1 MASKKVSIGL
11 VFVVLF
17 ALSAVVGN
25 NSIGIHPEC
34 KDGIDNDLD
43 SPPGQSNID
52 YTDDD
57 CFAYPYADG
66 NGESFTPEQDRRNS
80 DRYLDGNAYYY
91 WQGYAIDNGINWDF
105 AICPSLGAPPT
116 GWSAIYQ
123 IDAHTLEIDYITNN
137 CPP

>member
-34 KDGIDNDLD
+34 KDGINNDNDL
-43 SPPGQSNID
+43 SGHID
-52 YTDDD
+52 YADND
-57 CFAYPYADG
+57 CFSYPYADG
-66 NGESFTPEQDRRNS
+66 NGESFTPEQDRRTG
-80 DRYLDGNAYYY
+80 DRYLDGNAYNY
-91 WQGYAIDNGINWDF
+91 WYDYAINNGINWDF

-116 GWSAIYQ
+116 GWSPIYQ
-123 IDAHTLEIDYITNN
+123 TDAHTLEVNYVSNN

>member
-34 KDGIDNDLD
+34 KDGIDNDDPDNLQ
-43 SPPGQSNID
+43 PKVD
-52 YTDDD
+52 YADDD

-66 NGESFTPEQDRRNS
+66 NGETFTPEQDRRTGE
-80 DRYLDGNAYYY
+80 RYLDGNAYNY
-91 WQGYAIDNGINWDF
+91 WYDYAINNGINWDF
-105 AICPSLGAPPT
+105 AICASLGAAPT
-116 GWSAIYQ
+116 GWSPIYQ
-123 IDAHTLEIDYITNN
+123 TDAHTLEVNYVSNN

>member
-34 KDGIDNDLD
+34 KDGINNDND
-43 SPPGQSNID
+43 PNGHID
-52 YTDDD
+52 YADDD

-66 NGESFTPEQDRRNS
+66 NGETFTPEQDRRTGEK
-80 DRYLDGNAYYY
+80 YLKGNAYNY
-91 WQGYAIDNGINWDF
+91 WYDYAINNGINWDF

-116 GWSAIYQ
+116 GWSPIYQ
-123 IDAHTLEIDYITNN
+123 TDAHTLEVNYVSNN